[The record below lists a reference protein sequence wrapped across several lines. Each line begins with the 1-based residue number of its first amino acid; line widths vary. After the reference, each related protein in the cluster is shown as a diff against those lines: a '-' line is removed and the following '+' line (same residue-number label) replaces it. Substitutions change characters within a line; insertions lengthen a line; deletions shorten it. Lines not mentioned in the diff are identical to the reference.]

1 MKQIIIMGI
10 PYEIV
15 QIMPADL
22 LKLYADSLHTEDV
35 KKLFG
40 EKCENFSGLCDAQVS
55 KIYLNIQLPPE
66 KKRKTFI
73 HEFIEALDQECIT
86 ELSHMQMQAIAN
98 SFFLSGIV
106 DIEEL
111 LKDEP
116 QDIEIS
122 INHDSARRTER
133 FSE

>member
-1 MKQIIIMGI
+1 MKQIIIMGV

-22 LKLYADSLHTEDV
+22 LKQYTDSLHVDEI

-40 EKCENFSGLCDAQVS
+40 EKCENFSGLCDAQVG
-55 KIYLNIQLPPE
+55 KIYINIQLPPE
-66 KKRKTFI
+66 KKRKTLI

-86 ELSHMQMQAIAN
+86 ELSHIQMQTIAN
-98 SFFLSGIV
+98 TFFLSGIV

-111 LKDEP
+111 LKDDP

-122 INHDSARRTER
+122 ISSDTA
-133 FSE
+133 

>member
-1 MKQIIIMGI
+1 MKQIMVMGV
-10 PYEIV
+10 PYEII
-15 QIMPADL
+15 QIMPVDL
-22 LKLYADSLHTEDV
+22 LKLYEETRPDHVEDI

-40 EKCENFSGLCDAQVS
+40 EKCINFSGLCDAQIS
-55 KIYLNIQLPPE
+55 KIFLNVQLPPE

-73 HEFIEALDQECIT
+73 HEFIEAMDQECIT
-86 ELSHMQMQAIAN
+86 ELTHVQMQAIAN
-98 SFFLSGIV
+98 TFFLSGII

-122 INHDSARRTER
+122 ISSDTTGRT
-133 FSE
+133 

>member
-1 MKQIIIMGI
+1 MGV

-15 QIMPADL
+15 QIMPIDL
-22 LKLYADSLHTEDV
+22 FKLYEETRPDHIEDI

-40 EKCENFSGLCDAQVS
+40 EKCINFSGLCDAQIS
-55 KIYLNIQLPPE
+55 KIFLNIQLSPE

-86 ELSHMQMQAIAN
+86 ELTHMQMQAIAN
-98 SFFLSGIV
+98 TFFLSGIV

-116 QDIEIS
+116 QDIEIRIS
-122 INHDSARRTER
+122 SNQA
-133 FSE
+133 